1 MLLPW
6 GWLLSGRIT
15 GITGKLINACVLD
28 SIKLRYNITLMP
40 GSNSRNPV
48 AFVRHDHRNCQHQLL
63 SEAKALCLKRN
74 KRLTRR
80 RLQVLEIL
88 LRSHAPM
95 RAYEILA
102 CLNQTESAAM
112 IAPPIVYRA
121 LEFLLEEGLA
131 HRIESKNA
139 FISCVHPG
147 HHSGARFLICS
158 GCEQVAELENHD
170 PMVITEAANLGF
182 SIDHSIVEISG
193 YCAECQK
200 NGG

>member
-1 MLLPW
+1 
-6 GWLLSGRIT
+6 
-15 GITGKLINACVLD
+15 
-28 SIKLRYNITLMP
+28 MP

-48 AFVRHDHRNCQHQLL
+48 AFERHDHRNCQHQLL
-63 SEAKALCLKRN
+63 SEAKALCLKRS

-102 CLNQTESAAM
+102 CLNQAESAAM

-147 HHSGARFLICS
+147 HHCGARFLICS

>member
-1 MLLPW
+1 M
-6 GWLLSGRIT
+6 S
-15 GITGKLINACVLD
+15 
-28 SIKLRYNITLMP
+28 
-40 GSNSRNPV
+40 GSNSKNPV
-48 AFVRHDHRNCQHQLL
+48 AFERNDHRSCQHQLL
-63 SEAKALCLKRN
+63 SRAKALCVKRN
-74 KRLTRR
+74 KRLTHR

-88 LRSHAPM
+88 LRSHAPV

-102 CLNQTESAAM
+102 YLNEAETTTM

-139 FISCVHPG
+139 FISCAHPG
-147 HHSGARFLICS
+147 HHSGVRFLICS
-158 GCEQVAELENHD
+158 GCEQVAELENPD
-170 PMVITEAANLGF
+170 ALLITEAANLGF
-182 SIDHSIVEISG
+182 SVDHSVVEISG